1 MRGRLA
7 LSSHFGA
14 MLGLA
19 TVLCARAGAAT
30 LPSQHNMVLAPT
42 GETTCT
48 LTDLRPFSLVI
59 DQAYRTDIIPGDA
72 LARGYHSNWFART
85 MSGFHL
91 ASMTRHPEPWRRVKP
106 AAMLRLDKPVLLSAQ
121 SFRMEMRLL
130 VGKAPDHVNLD
141 IARFRTNATHTPL
154 ALFVQGDTVRLRHC
168 LTRKKCKT
176 IIAGTLAQG
185 REAHI
190 IMDAR
195 PGGALNVRVNGT
207 PNVIP
212 LSSFKSGQQ
221 LFFETGVGSDNDVNE
236 DYAPESAELLSLTI
250 HS

>member
-1 MRGRLA
+1 M
-7 LSSHFGA
+7 
-14 MLGLA
+14 
-19 TVLCARAGAAT
+19 LCARAGAAT
-30 LPSQHNMVLAPT
+30 LPSQHDMVLAPT
-42 GETTCT
+42 GEATYT

-59 DQAYRTDIIPGDA
+59 DHTYRTDIITGDA

-91 ASMTRHPEPWRRVKP
+91 AGMTRHPEPWRRVKP
-106 AAMLRLDKPVLLSAQ
+106 AAMLRLDKPILLSAQ
-121 SFRMEMRLL
+121 SFKVEARLL
-130 VGKAPDHVNLD
+130 VGKAPDRVNLD
-141 IARFRTNATHTPL
+141 IARFRADATHTPL
-154 ALFVQGDTVRLRHC
+154 ALFVQGDTIRLHHC

-212 LSSFKSGQQ
+212 LSSFKSGSNSF
-221 LFFETGVGSDNDVNE
+221 LRRDRVG
-236 DYAPESAELLSLTI
+236 
-250 HS
+250 